1 MASLCNWLHC
11 CPEPTPVSESI
22 SNNNNNNNKVLEA
35 DEIKHEA
42 MKGNIHT
49 EYFRRVRSILK
60 SRLSGGNIMRVINSR
75 AISIIRYGA
84 GIINWTKEELR
95 NIDRKTRKLL
105 TTQNVMHWPKAMWT
119 GYIGKGRKA
128 GGV

>member
-1 MASLCNWLHC
+1 MAPLGNWLHC

-22 SNNNNNNNKVLEA
+22 SNNNNNNKNNTVLEA
-35 DEIKHEA
+35 DEITHEA
-42 MKGNIHT
+42 IKGNIQP

-60 SRLSGGNIMRVINSR
+60 SSFSGGNIIRVINSR
-75 AISIIRYGA
+75 AVSIICYGA

-105 TTQNVMHWPKAMWT
+105 TTQNVMHWPKQC
-119 GYIGKGRKA
+119 G
-128 GGV
+128 